1 MQIRLTWINTRRR
14 KIILI
19 FIDLLISIFVY
30 NYTYFGNFNSYPN
43 QVVSLS
49 IGFFWVIFSYI
60 LGRYK
65 KEKSISLKSFLISI
79 LKVFSLIILGIFIYA
94 FVNWFSSIIIFDKF
108 LIDQKDLLLKD
119 IFIKSISNI
128 GVLSLISQS
137 SISILNYNIYDKKN
151 LWIFYGK
158 KEDFNKLLRELNYHS
173 NYPEI
178 SFISASE
185 PLKVNKSKKL
195 KGIIVND
202 NNILKVDDL
211 DNLYNLKLSGI
222 EVINLI
228 DWFEKENHRI
238 PTDFIENNYQL
249 IKKLKSIEDNFHNRI
264 KRLGDI
270 FVSLVI
276 IVLTLP
282 VIFIV
287 SFLIYL
293 EDKGPIFY
301 TQKRSG
307 LNGKII
313 KIIKFRSMHVNAEI
327 DGIQWS
333 KNNDKRITRI
343 GRILRALRID
353 ELPQLFCVLFG
364 SMSLIGPRPERPEIE
379 KKLFK
384 KIPYYKSRYILKPGI
399 SGWAQVNYHYGAS
412 VADTKQKLSYDIF
425 YISNFSFFLDLLIFF
440 KTIKLVLNAKGYKP
454 KKIIIDNNSNTNQQ
468 IY

>member
-1 MQIRLTWINTRRR
+1 MS
-14 KIILI
+14 
-19 FIDLLISIFVY
+19 LLLY
-30 NYTYFGNFNSYPN
+30 NYYYFSDFNSYPS
-43 QVVSLS
+43 QVVTVS
-49 IGFFWVIFSYI
+49 IGSFWVIFSYI

-65 KEKSISLKSFLISI
+65 KEKNISVQSFLNSI
-79 LKVFSLIILGIFIYA
+79 LKVFSLIIFSIFIYA
-94 FVNWFSSIIIFDKF
+94 FINWFSSIVIFDTL
-108 LIDQKDLLLKD
+108 LIDQKDLLLKNL
-119 IFIKSISNI
+119 FIKSISKI
-128 GVLSLISQS
+128 GFLSLVFQS
-137 SISILNYNIYDKKN
+137 LISILNYKIYDKKK

-158 KEDFNKLLRELNYHS
+158 EQDFNKFLRELNYHS
-173 NYPEI
+173 NYQEI

-185 PLKVNKSKKL
+185 PLKINKSKNL
-195 KGIIVND
+195 KGIIVNE
-202 NNILKVDDL
+202 NNIIKVDDL
-211 DNLYNLKLSGI
+211 DNLYNIKLSGI

-228 DWFEKENHRI
+228 DWFDKEHHRI
-238 PTDFIENNYQL
+238 PTDLIENNYQL
-249 IKKLKSIEDNFHNRI
+249 IKKLKSIEDNYHNRI

-270 FVSLVI
+270 FVSFI
-276 IVLTLP
+276 ILLATLP
-282 VIFIV
+282 VIVII
-287 SFLIYL
+287 SCLIYL
-293 EDKGPIFY
+293 EDRGPIFY

-313 KIIKFRSMHVNAEI
+313 RIIKFRSMHVNAEI
-327 DGIQWS
+327 EGIQWS

-384 KIPYYKSRYILKPGI
+384 KVPYYKSRFIIKPGI

-412 VADTKQKLSYDIF
+412 VEDTKQKLSYDIY

-454 KKIIIDNNSNTNQQ
+454 KKIIIDDNPNTN
-468 IY
+468 

>member
-14 KIILI
+14 KIIAI
-19 FIDLLISIFVY
+19 IIDFWISFLLY
-30 NYTYFGNFNSYPN
+30 NHIYFLDVNSYPN
-43 QVVSLS
+43 QVVTLS
-49 IGFFWVIFSYI
+49 IGSFWIIFSYI

-65 KEKSISLKSFLISI
+65 KENRISLQSFLFSI
-79 LKVFSLIILGIFIYA
+79 LKIFSLIIFGIFIYA
-94 FVNWFSSIIIFDKF
+94 FINWFSSIIIFDQ
-108 LIDQKDLLLKD
+108 LIIDQKDLLLKD
-119 IFIKSISNI
+119 IFIKSISII
-128 GVLSLISQS
+128 GFLSLISQS
-137 SISILNYNIYDKKN
+137 FINILNYKIYDKKN

-158 KEDFNKLLRELNYHS
+158 EQEYYKFLGELNYHS
-173 NYPEI
+173 NHPEI
-178 SFISASE
+178 NFISATE
-185 PLKVNKSKKL
+185 PLKINKSKNL
-195 KGIIVND
+195 KGIIVNE
-202 NNILKVDDL
+202 NNIIKVDNL
-211 DNLYNLKLSGI
+211 DNLYNIKLSGI

-228 DWFEKENHRI
+228 DWFDKEYHRI
-238 PTDFIENNYQL
+238 PTDFIESNYQL
-249 IKKLKSIEDNFHNRI
+249 IKKLKSIEDNYHNRI

-270 FVSLVI
+270 FVSLI
-276 IVLTLP
+276 IILITLP

-287 SFLIYL
+287 SCLIYL

-301 TQKRSG
+301 NQTRTG

-313 KIIKFRSMHVNAEI
+313 KIIKFRSMHVDAEI
-327 DGIQWS
+327 EGIQWS

-353 ELPQLFCVLFG
+353 ELPQLFCVLLG

-384 KIPYYKSRYILKPGI
+384 KVPYYKSRYILKPGI

-412 VADTKQKLSYDIF
+412 IADTKQKLSYDIY

-454 KKIIIDNNSNTNQQ
+454 KKIIDNNPNTN
-468 IY
+468 

>member
-14 KIILI
+14 KIISI
-19 FIDLLISIFVY
+19 FIDLLISIFLY

-65 KEKSISLKSFLISI
+65 KEKSISWKSFLISI

-119 IFIKSISNI
+119 IFIKSISSI

-151 LWIFYGK
+151 LWIFYGN

-412 VADTKQKLSYDIF
+412 VADAKQKLSYDIF

-454 KKIIIDNNSNTNQQ
+454 KKIIIDNSSNTN
-468 IY
+468 

>member
-14 KIILI
+14 KIIAI
-19 FIDLLISIFVY
+19 FIDFWMSILLY
-30 NYTYFGNFNSYPN
+30 NYTYFDDFNSYPN
-43 QVVSLS
+43 QLVSLS
-49 IGFFWVIFSYI
+49 IGFFWVTFSYI

-65 KEKSISLKSFLISI
+65 KEKSISLKSLLISI
-79 LKVFSLIILGIFIYA
+79 LKVFSLIIFGIFIYA
-94 FVNWFSSIIIFDKF
+94 FVNWFSSIIIFDKL

-119 IFIKSISNI
+119 IFIKSILNI
-128 GVLSLISQS
+128 GFLSFISQS
-137 SISILNYNIYDKKN
+137 FISIYNYKIYDKKKQ
-151 LWIFYGK
+151 WIFYGK
-158 KEDFNKLLRELNYHS
+158 EQEYNKLIRELNYHS
-173 NYPEI
+173 NFPEI

-185 PLKVNKSKKL
+185 TLQINKSKNL
-195 KGIIVND
+195 KGIIVNE
-202 NNILKVDDL
+202 NNIIKVDDL
-211 DNLYNLKLSGI
+211 DNLYKIKLSGV

-228 DWFEKENHRI
+228 DWFEKEYHSI

-249 IKKLKSIEDNFHNRI
+249 IKKLKSIEDNYHNRI

-270 FVSLVI
+270 FVSLLI
-276 IVLTLP
+276 IIITLP
-282 VIFIV
+282 IIFTV
-287 SFLIYL
+287 SCLIYL

-301 TQKRSG
+301 TQRRTG

-384 KIPYYKSRYILKPGI
+384 KVPYYKSRYILKPGI

-412 VADTKQKLSYDIF
+412 VADTKQKLSYDIY

-454 KKIIIDNNSNTNQQ
+454 KKIIIDNNPNTN
-468 IY
+468 

>member
-14 KIILI
+14 KIIAI
-19 FIDLLISIFVY
+19 IVDFWISILLY
-30 NYTYFGNFNSYPN
+30 NYIYFLDVNSYPN
-43 QVVSLS
+43 QVVTIS
-49 IGFFWVIFSYI
+49 IGSFWVIFSYI

-65 KEKSISLKSFLISI
+65 KENRISLQSFLFSI
-79 LKVFSLIILGIFIYA
+79 LKIFSMIIFGIFIYA
-94 FVNWFSSIIIFDKF
+94 FINWFSSIIIFDQ
-108 LIDQKDLLLKD
+108 LIIDQKDLLLKD

-128 GVLSLISQS
+128 GFLSLISQS
-137 SISILNYNIYDKKN
+137 FISILNYKIYDKKN

-158 KEDFNKLLRELNYHS
+158 EQEYNKFLRELNYHS
-173 NYPEI
+173 NHPKI
-178 SFISASE
+178 NFISASE
-185 PLKVNKSKKL
+185 PLKINKSKNL
-195 KGIIVND
+195 KGIIVNE
-202 NNILKVDDL
+202 NNIINVDNL
-211 DNLYNLKLSGI
+211 DNLYNIKLSGI

-228 DWFEKENHRI
+228 DWFDKEYHRI
-238 PTDFIENNYQL
+238 PTDFIESNYQL
-249 IKKLKSIEDNFHNRI
+249 IKKLKSIEDNYHNRI

-270 FVSLVI
+270 FVSLI
-276 IVLTLP
+276 IILITLP

-287 SFLIYL
+287 SCLIYL

-301 TQKRSG
+301 TQTRSG

-313 KIIKFRSMHVNAEI
+313 KIIKFRSMNVDAEI
-327 DGIQWS
+327 EGIQWS

-353 ELPQLFCVLFG
+353 ELPQLFCVLLG

-384 KIPYYKSRYILKPGI
+384 KVPYYKSRYILKPGI

-412 VADTKQKLSYDIF
+412 VADTKQKLSYDIY

-454 KKIIIDNNSNTNQQ
+454 KKIIIDNSSNTN
-468 IY
+468 

>member
-14 KIILI
+14 KIIAI
-19 FIDLLISIFVY
+19 IIDFWISILLY
-30 NYTYFGNFNSYPN
+30 NYLYFLDLNSYPN
-43 QVVSLS
+43 KVVTIS

-65 KEKSISLKSFLISI
+65 KEKSISVQSFLISLFKI
-79 LKVFSLIILGIFIYA
+79 FALIIFGIFIYA
-94 FVNWFSSIIIFDKF
+94 FINWFSSIILFDQF
-108 LIDQKDLLLKD
+108 LIEQKDLLLKD
-119 IFIKSISNI
+119 IFIKSITNI
-128 GVLSLISQS
+128 GFLSLICQS
-137 SISILNYNIYDKKN
+137 FINILNYKIYDKKN

-158 KEDFNKLLRELNYHS
+158 EQEYNKFLQELNYHS
-173 NYPEI
+173 NHQEI
-178 SFISASE
+178 IFISALE
-185 PLKVNKSKKL
+185 PLKINKSKNL
-195 KGIIVND
+195 KGIIVNENDIVNLD
-202 NNILKVDDL
+202 NL
-211 DNLYNLKLSGI
+211 DNLYNIKLSGI

-228 DWFEKENHRI
+228 EWFDKEYHRI

-249 IKKLKSIEDNFHNRI
+249 IKKLKSIEDNYHNRI

-270 FVSLVI
+270 FVSLLI
-276 IVLTLP
+276 ILITLP

-287 SFLIYL
+287 SCLIYL

-301 TQKRSG
+301 TQTRSG

-313 KIIKFRSMHVNAEI
+313 KIIKFRSMKVDAEI
-327 DGIQWS
+327 NGIQWS
-333 KNNDKRITRI
+333 KNNDERITRI

-384 KIPYYKSRYILKPGI
+384 KIPYYKSRFILKPGI

-412 VADTKQKLSYDIF
+412 IADTKQKLSYDIY

-454 KKIIIDNNSNTNQQ
+454 KKVIENNPNTN
-468 IY
+468 

>member
-14 KIILI
+14 KIIAI
-19 FIDLLISIFVY
+19 IIDFWISILLY
-30 NYTYFGNFNSYPN
+30 NYIYFLDVNSYPN
-43 QVVSLS
+43 QVVSMS
-49 IGFFWVIFSYI
+49 IGSFWIIFSYI

-65 KEKSISLKSFLISI
+65 KESRISLQSFLFSI
-79 LKVFSLIILGIFIYA
+79 LKIFSMIIFGIFIYA
-94 FVNWFSSIIIFDKF
+94 FINWFSSIIIFDQL

-119 IFIKSISNI
+119 IFIKSISYI
-128 GVLSLISQS
+128 GFLSLISQS
-137 SISILNYNIYDKKN
+137 FISILNYKIYDKKN

-158 KEDFNKLLRELNYHS
+158 EQEYNKFLRELNNHS
-173 NYPEI
+173 NHPEI
-178 SFISASE
+178 NFISATE
-185 PLKVNKSKKL
+185 PLKINKSKNL
-195 KGIIVND
+195 KGIIVNE
-202 NNILKVDDL
+202 NNIIKVDNL
-211 DNLYNLKLSGI
+211 DNLYKIKLSGV

-228 DWFEKENHRI
+228 DWFEKEYNSI

-249 IKKLKSIEDNFHNRI
+249 IKKLKSIEDNYHNRI

-270 FVSLVI
+270 FVSLTI
-276 IVLTLP
+276 IFITLP
-282 VIFIV
+282 VIVLV
-287 SFLIYL
+287 SCLIYL

-301 TQKRSG
+301 TQTRSG

-353 ELPQLFCVLFG
+353 ELPQLFCVIFG

-379 KKLFK
+379 EKLFTK
-384 KIPYYKSRYILKPGI
+384 LPYYKSRYILKPGI

-412 VADTKQKLSYDIF
+412 VADTKQKLSYDIY

-454 KKIIIDNNSNTNQQ
+454 KKNIIDNSPNTN
-468 IY
+468 

>member
-1 MQIRLTWINTRRR
+1 MQIRLTWIYSRRR
-14 KIILI
+14 KIIAI
-19 FIDLLISIFVY
+19 IIDFWMSILLY
-30 NYTYFGNFNSYPN
+30 NYTYFRDFNSYPH
-43 QVVSLS
+43 QVVTLS
-49 IGFFWVIFSYI
+49 IGSFWIIFSYI

-65 KEKSISLKSFLISI
+65 KEKSISIQNFLISI
-79 LKVFSLIILGIFIYA
+79 LKIFSLIIFGIFIYA
-94 FVNWFSSIIIFDKF
+94 FINWFSSIIIFDEL

-128 GVLSLISQS
+128 GFFSLISQS
-137 SISILNYNIYDKKN
+137 LISILNYKIYDKKK

-158 KEDFNKLLRELNYHS
+158 EEDYNKFLRELNYHS
-173 NYPEI
+173 NHPEI

-185 PLKVNKSKKL
+185 QLKINNSKNL
-195 KGIIVND
+195 KGIIVNE
-202 NNILKVDDL
+202 NNIIKVDDL
-211 DNLYNLKLSGI
+211 DNLYDIKLSGL
-222 EVINLI
+222 EVINII
-228 DWFEKENHRI
+228 DWFDKEYHRI

-249 IKKLKSIEDNFHNRI
+249 IKKLKSIEDNYHNRI

-270 FVSLVI
+270 FVSFI
-276 IVLTLP
+276 IILITLP
-282 VIFIV
+282 VFFIV

-301 TQKRSG
+301 TQTRSG

-343 GRILRALRID
+343 GRILRAFRID

-379 KKLFK
+379 KKILK
-384 KIPYYKSRYILKPGI
+384 KVPYYKSRYILKPGI

-412 VADTKQKLSYDIF
+412 VSDTKQKLSYDIY
-425 YISNFSFFLDLLIFF
+425 YISNFSLFLDLLIFF

-454 KKIIIDNNSNTNQQ
+454 KKIIDNNPNTN
-468 IY
+468 

>member
-1 MQIRLTWINTRRR
+1 MQIRLTWINTRKR
-14 KIILI
+14 KIIAI
-19 FIDLLISIFVY
+19 IIDFWISILLY
-30 NYTYFGNFNSYPN
+30 NYFYFLDLNSYPN
-43 QVVSLS
+43 QVVNIS
-49 IGFFWVIFSYI
+49 IGSFWVIFSYI

-79 LKVFSLIILGIFIYA
+79 LKIFSLIIFGIFIYA
-94 FVNWFSSIIIFDKF
+94 FINWFSSIIIFDQL
-108 LIDQKDLLLKD
+108 LINQKDLLLKD
-119 IFIKSISNI
+119 IFIKSISII
-128 GVLSLISQS
+128 GFLSLISQS
-137 SISILNYNIYDKKN
+137 FISILNYKIYDKKN

-158 KEDFNKLLRELNYHS
+158 EQEYNKFLRELNYHS
-173 NYPEI
+173 NHPEI
-178 SFISASE
+178 CFTSASE
-185 PLKVNKSKKL
+185 PLKINKSKNL
-195 KGIIVND
+195 KGIIVNENDIINVD
-202 NNILKVDDL
+202 NL
-211 DNLYNLKLSGI
+211 DNLYNIKLSGI

-228 DWFEKENHRI
+228 DWFDKEYQRI
-238 PTDFIENNYQL
+238 PTDFIESNYQL

-270 FVSLVI
+270 FVSLI
-276 IVLTLP
+276 IILITLP

-287 SFLIYL
+287 SCLIYL

-301 TQKRSG
+301 TQTRSG
-307 LNGKII
+307 LNGTII
-313 KIIKFRSMHVNAEI
+313 KIIKFRSMNVDAEI

-333 KNNDKRITRI
+333 KNNDQRITRI

-384 KIPYYKSRYILKPGI
+384 KVPYYKSRYILKPGI

-412 VADTKQKLSYDIF
+412 VADTKQKLSYDIY

-454 KKIIIDNNSNTNQQ
+454 KKIIDNNPNTN
-468 IY
+468 

>member
-14 KIILI
+14 KIISI
-19 FIDLLISIFVY
+19 FIDLLISIFLY
-30 NYTYFGNFNSYPN
+30 NYTYFGNFNSYPK

-119 IFIKSISNI
+119 IFIKSISSI

-151 LWIFYGK
+151 LWIFYGN

-454 KKIIIDNNSNTNQQ
+454 KKIIIDNSSNTN
-468 IY
+468 

>member
-1 MQIRLTWINTRRR
+1 M
-14 KIILI
+14 
-19 FIDLLISIFVY
+19 
-30 NYTYFGNFNSYPN
+30 
-43 QVVSLS
+43 
-49 IGFFWVIFSYI
+49 
-60 LGRYK
+60 
-65 KEKSISLKSFLISI
+65 
-79 LKVFSLIILGIFIYA
+79 
-94 FVNWFSSIIIFDKF
+94 
-108 LIDQKDLLLKD
+108 
-119 IFIKSISNI
+119 
-128 GVLSLISQS
+128 
-137 SISILNYNIYDKKN
+137 
-151 LWIFYGK
+151 
-158 KEDFNKLLRELNYHS
+158 RELNYHS

-276 IVLTLP
+276 ILLTLP

-313 KIIKFRSMHVNAEI
+313 K
-327 DGIQWS
+327 
-333 KNNDKRITRI
+333 
-343 GRILRALRID
+343 L
-353 ELPQLFCVLFG
+353 
-364 SMSLIGPRPERPEIE
+364 
-379 KKLFK
+379 
-384 KIPYYKSRYILKPGI
+384 
-399 SGWAQVNYHYGAS
+399 
-412 VADTKQKLSYDIF
+412 
-425 YISNFSFFLDLLIFF
+425 
-440 KTIKLVLNAKGYKP
+440 
-454 KKIIIDNNSNTNQQ
+454 
-468 IY
+468 

>member
-1 MQIRLTWINTRRR
+1 MQIRLTWINTRKR
-14 KIILI
+14 KIIAI
-19 FIDLLISIFVY
+19 IIDFWISILLY
-30 NYTYFGNFNSYPN
+30 NYLYFLDLNSYPN
-43 QVVSLS
+43 QVVNIS
-49 IGFFWVIFSYI
+49 IGSFWVIFSYI

-79 LKVFSLIILGIFIYA
+79 LKIFSLIIFGIFIYA
-94 FVNWFSSIIIFDKF
+94 FINWFSSIIIFDQL

-119 IFIKSISNI
+119 IFIKSISII
-128 GVLSLISQS
+128 GFLSLISQS
-137 SISILNYNIYDKKN
+137 FISILNYKIYDKKN

-158 KEDFNKLLRELNYHS
+158 EQEYNKFLRELKYHS
-173 NYPEI
+173 NHPKI
-178 SFISASE
+178 CFTSASE
-185 PLKVNKSKKL
+185 PLKINKSKNL
-195 KGIIVND
+195 KGIIVNENEIINVD
-202 NNILKVDDL
+202 NL
-211 DNLYNLKLSGI
+211 DNLYNIKLSGI

-228 DWFEKENHRI
+228 DWFDKEYQRI
-238 PTDFIENNYQL
+238 PTDFIESNYQL

-270 FVSLVI
+270 FVSLI
-276 IVLTLP
+276 IILITLP

-287 SFLIYL
+287 SCLIYL

-301 TQKRSG
+301 TQTRSG
-307 LNGKII
+307 LNGTII
-313 KIIKFRSMHVNAEI
+313 KIIKFRSMNVDAEI

-333 KNNDKRITRI
+333 KNNDQRITRI

-384 KIPYYKSRYILKPGI
+384 KVPYYKSRYILKPGI

-412 VADTKQKLSYDIF
+412 VADTKQKLSYDIY

-454 KKIIIDNNSNTNQQ
+454 KKIIDNNPNTN
-468 IY
+468 

>member
-14 KIILI
+14 KIISI
-19 FIDLLISIFVY
+19 FIDLLISIFLY
-30 NYTYFGNFNSYPN
+30 NYTYFGNFNSYPK

-119 IFIKSISNI
+119 IFIKSISSI
-128 GVLSLISQS
+128 GILSLISQS

-151 LWIFYGK
+151 LWIFYGN

-185 PLKVNKSKKL
+185 PLKVNKSKNL
-195 KGIIVND
+195 KGIIVNE

-353 ELPQLFCVLFG
+353 
-364 SMSLIGPRPERPEIE
+364 
-379 KKLFK
+379 
-384 KIPYYKSRYILKPGI
+384 
-399 SGWAQVNYHYGAS
+399 
-412 VADTKQKLSYDIF
+412 
-425 YISNFSFFLDLLIFF
+425 
-440 KTIKLVLNAKGYKP
+440 
-454 KKIIIDNNSNTNQQ
+454 
-468 IY
+468 

>member
-14 KIILI
+14 KIIAFIIDFWLSVLI
-19 FIDLLISIFVY
+19 Y
-30 NYTYFGNFNSYPN
+30 NYTYFSFFNSYPN
-43 QVVSLS
+43 QLVSIS
-49 IGFFWVIFSYI
+49 IGSFWVISSYI

-65 KEKSISLKSFLISI
+65 KDINISLQSFLISI
-79 LKVFSLIILGIFIYA
+79 LKVFALIIFGILIYA
-94 FVNWFSSIIIFDKF
+94 FINWLYSIIFFDEL

-119 IFIKSISNI
+119 IFIKSISKI
-128 GVLSLISQS
+128 GFLSLIIQS
-137 SISILNYNIYDKKN
+137 LISILNYKIYKKKKI
-151 LWIFYGK
+151 WIFYGK
-158 KEDFNKLLRELNYHS
+158 EQDYKKFLRELNYHP
-173 NYPEI
+173 NHPEI

-185 PLKVNKSKKL
+185 PFKINKSKNL
-195 KGIIVND
+195 KGIIVNE
-202 NNILKVDDL
+202 NNIINVDDI
-211 DNLYNLKLSGI
+211 DNLYNIKLAGI

-228 DWFEKENHRI
+228 DWFDKEYHKI
-238 PTDFIENNYQL
+238 PTDFIENDYQL
-249 IKKLKSIEDNFHNRI
+249 IKKLKSIEDNHQNII

-270 FVSLVI
+270 FVSFI
-276 IVLTLP
+276 IILTTLP

-287 SFLIYL
+287 SCLIYL

-307 LNGKII
+307 LNGNII

-379 KKLFK
+379 KKILK
-384 KIPYYKSRYILKPGI
+384 KVPYYKSRYILKPGI

-412 VADTKQKLSYDIF
+412 VSDTKQKLSYDIY
-425 YISNFSFFLDLLIFF
+425 YISNFSLFLDLLIFF

-454 KKIIIDNNSNTNQQ
+454 KKIIIDNNPNTN
-468 IY
+468 

>member
-14 KIILI
+14 KIIAI
-19 FIDLLISIFVY
+19 IIDFWMSILLY
-30 NYTYFGNFNSYPN
+30 NYTYFRDFNSYPN
-43 QVVSLS
+43 QVVTIS
-49 IGFFWVIFSYI
+49 IGSFWIIFSYI

-65 KEKSISLKSFLISI
+65 KEKSISVQSFLISI
-79 LKVFSLIILGIFIYA
+79 LKVFSLIIFGIFIYA
-94 FVNWFSSIIIFDKF
+94 FINWFSSIIIFDEL
-108 LIDQKDLLLKD
+108 LIDQKDLILKD

-128 GVLSLISQS
+128 GFLSLISQS
-137 SISILNYNIYDKKN
+137 FISILTYKIYEKKK
-151 LWIFYGK
+151 LWIFYGT
-158 KEDFNKLLRELNYHS
+158 EQDHNKFLRELNYHS

-185 PLKVNKSKKL
+185 PLKINKSRHL
-195 KGIIVND
+195 KGIIVNEK
-202 NNILKVDDL
+202 NIINLDDL
-211 DNLYNLKLSGI
+211 ENLYNIKLSGI
-222 EVINLI
+222 AVINLI
-228 DWFEKENHRI
+228 DWFDKEYHRI
-238 PTDFIENNYQL
+238 PTDLIESNYQL
-249 IKKLKSIEDNFHNRI
+249 LKKLKSIEDNFHNRI

-270 FVSLVI
+270 FVSFI
-276 IVLTLP
+276 IILITLP
-282 VIFIV
+282 VTLIV
-287 SFLIYL
+287 SCLIYL

-301 TQKRSG
+301 TQTRSG
-307 LNGKII
+307 LNGEII

-333 KNNDKRITRI
+333 KNNDERITRI

-353 ELPQLFCVLFG
+353 ELPQLFCVLYG

-384 KIPYYKSRYILKPGI
+384 KVPYYKSRYILKPGI

-412 VADTKQKLSYDIF
+412 VADMKQKLSYDMY

-454 KKIIIDNNSNTNQQ
+454 KKIIIDNNPKTN
-468 IY
+468 

>member
-14 KIILI
+14 KIIAI
-19 FIDLLISIFVY
+19 IIDFWISILLY
-30 NYTYFGNFNSYPN
+30 NYIYFLDFNSYPN
-43 QVVSLS
+43 QVVTASVGS
-49 IGFFWVIFSYI
+49 FWVIFSYI

-65 KEKSISLKSFLISI
+65 KENRISVQSFLFSI
-79 LKVFSLIILGIFIYA
+79 LKIFSMIIFGIFIYA
-94 FVNWFSSIIIFDKF
+94 FVNWFSSIIIFDQ
-108 LIDQKDLLLKD
+108 LIIDQKDLLLKD

-128 GVLSLISQS
+128 GFLSLISQS
-137 SISILNYNIYDKKN
+137 LISILNYKIYDKKN

-158 KEDFNKLLRELNYHS
+158 EQEYNKFLRELNYHS
-173 NYPEI
+173 NHPEI
-178 SFISASE
+178 NFISATE
-185 PLKVNKSKKL
+185 PLKINKAKNL
-195 KGIIVND
+195 KGIIVNE
-202 NNILKVDDL
+202 NNIIKVDNL
-211 DNLYNLKLSGI
+211 DNLYNIKLSGI

-228 DWFEKENHRI
+228 DWFDKEYHRI
-238 PTDFIENNYQL
+238 PTDFIESNYQL
-249 IKKLKSIEDNFHNRI
+249 IKKLKSIEDNYHNRI

-270 FVSLVI
+270 FVSLTI
-276 IVLTLP
+276 IFITLP
-282 VIFIV
+282 VIVLV
-287 SFLIYL
+287 SCLIYL

-301 TQKRSG
+301 TQTRSG

-313 KIIKFRSMHVNAEI
+313 KIIKFRSMHVNAEV

-353 ELPQLFCVLFG
+353 ELPQLFCVIFG

-379 KKLFK
+379 EKLFTK
-384 KIPYYKSRYILKPGI
+384 LPYYKSRYILSPGI

-412 VADTKQKLSYDIF
+412 IADTKQKLSYDIY

-454 KKIIIDNNSNTNQQ
+454 KKIIDNNPNTN
-468 IY
+468 

>member
-14 KIILI
+14 KIIAI
-19 FIDLLISIFVY
+19 IIDFWMSILLY
-30 NYTYFGNFNSYPN
+30 NYSYFSDFNSYPS
-43 QVVSLS
+43 QVVTVS
-49 IGFFWVIFSYI
+49 IGSFWVIFSYI

-65 KEKSISLKSFLISI
+65 KEKNISVQSFLNSI
-79 LKVFSLIILGIFIYA
+79 LKVFSLIIFSIFIYA
-94 FVNWFSSIIIFDKF
+94 FINWFSSIVIFDTL

-119 IFIKSISNI
+119 LFIKSISKI
-128 GVLSLISQS
+128 GFLSLVSQS
-137 SISILNYNIYDKKN
+137 LISILNYKIYDKKK

-158 KEDFNKLLRELNYHS
+158 EQDFNKFLRELNYHS
-173 NYPEI
+173 NYQEI

-185 PLKVNKSKKL
+185 PLKIKKSKNL
-195 KGIIVND
+195 KGIIVNE
-202 NNILKVDDL
+202 NNIIKVDDL
-211 DNLYNLKLSGI
+211 DNLYNIKLSGI

-228 DWFEKENHRI
+228 DWFDKEHHRI
-238 PTDFIENNYQL
+238 PTDLIENNYQL
-249 IKKLKSIEDNFHNRI
+249 IKKLKSIEDNYHNRI

-270 FVSLVI
+270 FVSFIILLTTLPI
-276 IVLTLP
+276 IV
-282 VIFIV
+282 VI
-287 SFLIYL
+287 SCLIYL
-293 EDKGPIFY
+293 EDRGPIFY

-313 KIIKFRSMHVNAEI
+313 RIIKFRSMHVNAEI
-327 DGIQWS
+327 EGIQWS

-384 KIPYYKSRYILKPGI
+384 KIPYYKSRYIIKPGI

-412 VADTKQKLSYDIF
+412 LADTKQKLSYDIY

-454 KKIIIDNNSNTNQQ
+454 KKIIIDDNPNTN
-468 IY
+468 